1 MKRWLTDL
9 DRVLRGEVSCFVMPE
24 EGRLKLP
31 LGGLLGGI
39 LLLTV
44 LYGACMGFFAGFR
57 EGGAVYMQWLAC
69 AVKVPS
75 LFFLSLVVTF
85 PSLYVFNALVRS
97 RLNVVGV
104 FQLLIVSLSVNTA
117 VLASLGPIVAFF
129 SVSTT
134 SYPFI
139 LLLNVLVFAV
149 SGILGYA
156 FLLQTLNRWDAVDS
170 VHARPDLLRD
180 KCTSPASE
188 SQMQGSNE
196 FAAPVEA
203 EVVQETKLSA
213 LGARKR
219 GLEQRVKNLFLC
231 WMMVSGLVTAQMAWV
246 LRPFLGKP
254 MEQFRWFYPR
264 ESNFLQGFLN
274 ALSDLLS

>member
-9 DRVLRGEVSCFVMPE
+9 DRVLRGEASCFVMPE

-31 LGGLLGGI
+31 LGGLLIGV
-39 LLLTV
+39 LLLTI
-44 LYGACMGFFAGFR
+44 LYGVCMGVFAGFR

-69 AVKVPS
+69 VVKVPA

-139 LLLNVLVFAV
+139 LLLNVLVFVV

-156 FLLQTLNRWDAVDS
+156 FLLQTLNRWDAVDN
-170 VHARPDLLRD
+170 VHARPDLSRE
-180 KCTSPASE
+180 KSSE
-188 SQMQGSNE
+188 SQIQEAKE
-196 FAAPVEA
+196 FTALIEA
-203 EVVQETKLSA
+203 EVVQETRLSA

-219 GLEQRVKNLFLC
+219 VLEQRVKNLFLC

-264 ESNFLQGFLN
+264 ESNFLQGFLK
-274 ALSDLLS
+274 AMSDLFS

>member
-1 MKRWLTDL
+1 MKCWLTDL
-9 DRVLRGEVSCFVMPE
+9 DRVLRGEANCFGAPE
-24 EGRLKLP
+24 EGKLTLP
-31 LGGLLGGI
+31 LGGLLGGS

-57 EGGAVYMQWLAC
+57 EGGPVYMQWLAC
-69 AVKVPS
+69 MVKVPA
-75 LFFLSLVVTF
+75 LFLLSLAVTF

-97 RLNVVGV
+97 RLNVAGV
-104 FQLLIVSLSVNTA
+104 FQLLIISLSVNTA

-156 FLLQTLNRWDAVDS
+156 FLLQTLNRLNVADCVN
-170 VHARPDLLRD
+170 ARPDLPME
-180 KCTSPASE
+180 KCSSPASE
-188 SQMQGSNE
+188 SLLQEAKES
-196 FAAPVEA
+196 AAPLEA
-203 EVVQETKLSA
+203 ELVMEKGA
-213 LGARKR
+213 LPLGVRKR
-219 GLEQRVKNLFLC
+219 VLERRVKNIFIC

-254 MEQFRWFYPR
+254 FEDFRWFYPR
-264 ESNFLQGFLN
+264 ESNFLHGFLN